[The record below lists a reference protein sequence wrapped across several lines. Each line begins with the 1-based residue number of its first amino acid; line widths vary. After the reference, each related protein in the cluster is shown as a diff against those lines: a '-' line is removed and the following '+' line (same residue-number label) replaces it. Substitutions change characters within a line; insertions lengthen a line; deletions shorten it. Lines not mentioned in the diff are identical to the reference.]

1 MEYSTRTENIIKW
14 IREKLFRERAS
25 LRNYPLKRRV
35 AVEREQRVF
44 FFFLEML
51 NFKNKNVY
59 TGKGERKFRCR

>member
-1 MEYSTRTENIIKW
+1 MDSRKIIS
-14 IREKLFRERAS
+14 REPLFEII
-25 LRNYPLKRRV
+25 LLN
-35 AVEREQRVF
+35 VELPWKESNAF

>member
-1 MEYSTRTENIIKW
+1 MDSRKIIS
-14 IREKLFRERAS
+14 REPLFEII
-25 LRNYPLKRRV
+25 LLN
-35 AVEREQRVF
+35 VELPWKESNAFF